1 MKRFFVFICIF
12 IPIVS
17 FAQKEDILSYDQC
30 LGDINKVSIKKYK
43 DAYSYFK
50 NRQYQKSS
58 IILQEL
64 INKEPDFA
72 SPYFLMGMIG
82 VIKDNTS
89 MIEKYFPLV
98 KENCAEFSHPLLY
111 YYLGMIDY
119 TDEKYEQAQK
129 DFEEFL
135 KLSETI
141 NAYDSLQNIAINYID
156 WSDFL
161 HTTIENRVAFNP
173 KKINFLAENKN
184 YYEPFI
190 TYDEKEIY
198 FIRSEITK
206 DTNKDSFISSV
217 STTMKNVFCVSRLDS
232 NGNYDRGFFE
242 DLPFNSGKRESRV
255 TITPDNNTMFFSKLN
270 TDEDNKTWDIYMC
283 EKFDGY
289 WSEAKSININTKQF
303 DEFSPSISSDGNVLY
318 FVSNRSGGK
327 GGYDIWYSTKN
338 KDGSWNNPINMGSNV
353 NTFLDE
359 NYPFIAADNESL
371 YFLSNGWKTIGKSD
385 IFYEDINRNQKP
397 TNIGYGI
404 NTEENEHSIGV
415 MLDGQT
421 AYSTFKNQD
430 NDYFEINTFIL
441 PENVRSKPMYII
453 NGRINTEETEF
464 NVSLQLLNITDN
476 KVSSISLKNNQNP
489 FTLTLVYNKTYL
501 LSLNE
506 IGYAFSTQLI
516 KNDKDDISIDI
527 KPIDYKDKIK
537 INNITID
544 SHSKDFTDES
554 AMVLNKFVSFMQVN
568 NHIRINLYADRQIS
582 VLLKDFLLK
591 SGIRDDRF
599 QIIEISSP
607 EVFYQIN

>member
-198 FIRSEITK
+198 FIRSEMTK

-489 FTLTLVYNKTYL
+489 FTLTLAYNKTYL